1 MSKLFKNKI
10 VFITGVSSGFGEACA
25 WQFAEK
31 GADLILCARRFDLIE
46 KLAEDI
52 REKYNVKI
60 LPMKLDVRNR
70 VEVDQCIDELP
81 SEWKK
86 VDILV
91 NNAGLASGLSKLHE
105 GDIEDWERMIDTNI
119 KGLLYVTRQ
128 IVPLM
133 VKYGIKGQVIN
144 IGSIAGIYAYPKG
157 AVYCGSKAAV
167 RVISDGLRMD
177 LVDTGIRVCNI
188 QPGLAETEF
197 SLVRF
202 HGDKERAKVVY
213 EGIDALQAEDVAE
226 AVIFAASRPAHV
238 QICEITITPTHQ
250 AAATVVHRK

>member
-1 MSKLFKNKI
+1 MTKLFKNNI
-10 VFITGVSSGFGEACA
+10 VFITGASSGFGKACA
-25 WQFAEK
+25 YRFARE
-31 GADLILCARRFDLIE
+31 GANLIICARRYELVE
-46 KLAEDI
+46 ALAVEI
-52 REKYNVKI
+52 RDKYQVEV
-60 LPMKLDVRNR
+60 LSLKLDVRNR
-70 VEVDQCIDELP
+70 AEVADCISTLP
-81 SEWKK
+81 EVWQKI
-86 VDILV
+86 DLLI

-105 GDIEDWERMIDTNI
+105 GDIDDWERMIDTNI

-133 VKYGIKGQVIN
+133 IKHGIKGQVIN
-144 IGSIAGIYAYPKG
+144 IGSIAGISAYPKG

-177 LVDTGIRVCNI
+177 LVDTGIKVCNI

-197 SLVRF
+197 SIVRF
-202 HGDKERAKVVY
+202 HGDTEKAKAAY
-213 EGIDALQAEDVAE
+213 EGIEALQADDVAE

-250 AAATVVHRK
+250 ASATVVHRK